1 IIMYLRRV
9 FFSRLAVDANIG
21 ILAHELRTTQP
32 LHIDA
37 EFDVIIRQPVN
48 DHDIRSVLDYRQ
60 LRDTIIAECTRG
72 HVNLIETLCEKV
84 GLRLLADFSDIQ
96 AVKLRISKPTVFS
109 DCAAVGV
116 EVTMDRNTT
125 L

>member
-1 IIMYLRRV
+1 MYTRRI
-9 FFSRLAVDANIG
+9 FFSRLAVDAKIG
-21 ILAHELRTTQP
+21 ILAHELRSTQP

-37 EFDVIIRQPVN
+37 DFDVQIRERVN

-60 LRDTIIAECTRG
+60 LRDTIIAESTRG
-72 HVNLIETLCEKV
+72 HVNLLETLCEQI
-84 GLRLLADFSDIQ
+84 GLRLLADFQDIQ
-96 AVKLRISKPTVFS
+96 SLRLRISKPTVFS

-116 EVTMDRNTT
+116 EVIMDRSS